1 MPAALVENQAGKNQS
16 LFECCTVASLTLCLE
31 PVVMLEIHRSVDPET
46 KGVVLTISGSAD
58 FHNVDPLV
66 HACNAVVSGKYP
78 DVTVDL
84 GGLTFISSM
93 GIGALVSLQRSVRTS
108 GGVMRLTKVQPA
120 IYQCLHHARL
130 NEVFT
135 IIGPC

>member
-1 MPAALVENQAGKNQS
+1 
-16 LFECCTVASLTLCLE
+16 
-31 PVVMLEIHRSVDPET
+31 MLDIQRSVVPET
-46 KGVVLTISGSAD
+46 KSVVLTIGGAAD

-66 HACNAVVSGKYP
+66 NACNAVAAGKHAE
-78 DVTVDL
+78 VTVDL
-84 GGLTFISSM
+84 GGLTFICSLA
-93 GIGALVSLQRSVRTS
+93 IGALVSLQRSVRTS

-135 IIGPC
+135 IIGPS

>member
-1 MPAALVENQAGKNQS
+1 
-16 LFECCTVASLTLCLE
+16 
-31 PVVMLEIHRSVDPET
+31 MLEIHRSVDPET
-46 KGVVLTISGSAD
+46 KGVVLTIIGSAD

-66 HACNAVVSGKYP
+66 NACNGVVAGRFA
-78 DVTVDL
+78 DVTLDL
-84 GGLTFISSM
+84 GGLAFISSLA
-93 GIGALVSLQRSVRTS
+93 IGALVSLQRSVRSS

-135 IIGPC
+135 IIGPS

>member
-1 MPAALVENQAGKNQS
+1 MLVEGSNRDTLADQS
-16 LFECCTVASLTLCLE
+16 GAHN
-31 PVVMLEIHRSVDPET
+31 MLEIHHSVVSET

-58 FHNVDPLV
+58 FHNVDPLIN
-66 HACNAVVSGKYP
+66 ACNFIASGKFS
-78 DVTVDL
+78 DVTLDL
-84 GGLTFISSM
+84 GGLSFISSQ
-93 GIGALVSLQRSVRTS
+93 GIGTLVSLQRSVRTG

-135 IIGPC
+135 IIGPS